1 MTVFRHP
8 IRGTLAA
15 ALVLSFMAMAQAAD
29 EDKKG
34 CEKVT
39 CPATNGE
46 FSLHLPNPDSCT
58 SFCKCDW
65 GVAHYFECPAGLEF
79 NAELQ
84 VCDWPDNAG
93 CQDR

>member
-1 MTVFRHP
+1 MITVSRQL
-8 IRGTLAA
+8 IRDALAA
-15 ALVLSFMAMAQAAD
+15 VLVLSFMAMAQD
-29 EDKKG
+29 ESKKG

-46 FSLHLPNPDSCT
+46 FSLQLPNPDSCT

-65 GVAHYFECPAGLEF
+65 GSVYYFECPAGLEF

-84 VCDWPDNAG
+84 ICDWPANAH
-93 CQDR
+93 CQDH